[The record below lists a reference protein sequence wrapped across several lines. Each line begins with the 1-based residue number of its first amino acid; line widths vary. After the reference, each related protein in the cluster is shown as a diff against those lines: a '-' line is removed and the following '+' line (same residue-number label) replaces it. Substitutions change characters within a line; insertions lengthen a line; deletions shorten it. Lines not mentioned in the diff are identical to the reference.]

1 MDKLTISINLEL
13 RNDAE
18 GIAALTRFIEALRGV
33 APSMKVETREAPA
46 PALQTALTPGED
58 LPAAEPEPVA
68 IVSDDTL
75 VQATRAAVARLKAK
89 GLSTTLIR
97 KDIFAK
103 YGIGS
108 SVECPQDKRAA
119 LVAELDKMGV

>member
-1 MDKLTISINLEL
+1 MDKFTISINLEL

-18 GIAALTRFIEALRGV
+18 GIAALTRFIEAIRGV

-46 PALQTALTPGED
+46 PAFQTSLAPGED

-68 IVSDDTL
+68 LVRDDTL
-75 VQATRAAVARLKAK
+75 VQATRSAVARLKAK
-89 GLSTTLIR
+89 GLSTTLLR

-119 LVAELDKMGV
+119 LVAELDKIVV

>member
-1 MDKLTISINLEL
+1 MEKITLTINLEL
-13 RNDAE
+13 QNDAE
-18 GIAALTRFIEALRGV
+18 GIAALNRFIEAIQSN
-33 APSMKVETREAPA
+33 APTTTVETRKAPA
-46 PALQTALTPGED
+46 PALQTALAPGED

-68 IVSDDTL
+68 LVSDDTL

>member
-1 MDKLTISINLEL
+1 MDKFTISINLEL

-18 GIAALTRFIEALRGV
+18 GIAALTRFIEAIRGV
-33 APSMKVETREAPA
+33 ALSMKVETREAPA
-46 PALQTALTPGED
+46 PAFQTSLAPGED

-68 IVSDDTL
+68 LVSDDTL

-89 GLSTTLIR
+89 GRATALIR

-119 LVAELDKMGV
+119 LVAELDKIGV

>member
-1 MDKLTISINLEL
+1 MNKISLSINIEVP
-13 RNDAE
+13 NDDSGVE
-18 GIAALTRFIEALRGV
+18 ALTDFIKAVRVV
-33 APSMKVETREAPA
+33 APSMKLETREDPA
-46 PALQTALTPGED
+46 PAFQTALAPGED

-68 IVSDDTL
+68 LVSDDTL

-89 GLSTTLIR
+89 GLSTSLIR

>member
-1 MDKLTISINLEL
+1 MDKITLTINLEL
-13 RNDAE
+13 PNDDDS
-18 GIAALTRFIEALRGV
+18 IEALTDFIKALRSTV
-33 APSMKVETREAPA
+33 SEAKVETREAPA
-46 PALQTALTPGED
+46 PAVQTALAPGED
-58 LPAAEPEPVA
+58 LPAAEPDPVA
-68 IVSDDTL
+68 LVSDDTL

>member
-1 MDKLTISINLEL
+1 MDKITLTINLEL
-13 RNDAE
+13 PNDDDS
-18 GIAALTRFIEALRGV
+18 IEALTDFIKALRSTV
-33 APSMKVETREAPA
+33 SEAKVETREAPA
-46 PALQTALTPGED
+46 PVVQTALAPGED
-58 LPAAEPEPVA
+58 LPAAEPDPVA
-68 IVSDDTL
+68 LVSDDTL

>member
-1 MDKLTISINLEL
+1 MDKFTISINLEL

-18 GIAALTRFIEALRGV
+18 GIATLTRFIEALRGV

-46 PALQTALTPGED
+46 PSFQTALAPGED

-68 IVSDDTL
+68 LVSDDTL
-75 VQATRAAVARLKAK
+75 VQATRAAVARLKVK

-119 LVAELDKMGV
+119 LVAELDKIGV

>member
-13 RNDAE
+13 PND
-18 GIAALTRFIEALRGV
+18 GSSIGALTDFIKALRGTV
-33 APSMKVETREAPA
+33 SEVKVETREAPA
-46 PALQTALTPGED
+46 PVVQTALAPGED
-58 LPAAEPEPVA
+58 LPAAELEPVVL
-68 IVSDDTL
+68 VSDDTL
-75 VQATRAAVARLKAK
+75 VQATRSAVARLKAK
-89 GLSTTLIR
+89 GLSTALIR

-119 LVAELDKMGV
+119 LVAELDKIGV

>member
-1 MDKLTISINLEL
+1 MNKISLSINLEL
-13 RNDAE
+13 PNDDSSI
-18 GIAALTRFIEALRGV
+18 GALTDFIKAIRGMV
-33 APSMKVETREAPA
+33 SEEKVETREAPA
-46 PALQTALTPGED
+46 PSFQTTLAPGED
-58 LPAAEPEPVA
+58 LPAAEPEPVTL
-68 IVSDDTL
+68 VSDDTL

-89 GLSTTLIR
+89 GLSTALIR

>member
-1 MDKLTISINLEL
+1 MNKISLSINIEVP
-13 RNDAE
+13 NGDSGVE
-18 GIAALTRFIEALRGV
+18 ALTDFIKAVRVV
-33 APSMKVETREAPA
+33 APSMKLETREDPA
-46 PALQTALTPGED
+46 PAFQTALAPGED

-68 IVSDDTL
+68 LVSDDTL

-89 GLSTTLIR
+89 GLSTSLIR

>member
-1 MDKLTISINLEL
+1 MDKFTISINLEL

-18 GIAALTRFIEALRGV
+18 SIAALTRFIEAIRGV

-46 PALQTALTPGED
+46 PAFQTALAPGED

-68 IVSDDTL
+68 LVSDDTP
-75 VQATRAAVARLKAK
+75 VQATRSAVARLKAK

-119 LVAELDKMGV
+119 LVAELDKIGV

>member
-1 MDKLTISINLEL
+1 MDKLTLSINLEL

-18 GIAALTRFIEALRGV
+18 SIAALTRFIEAIRDV
-33 APSMKVETREAPA
+33 VPPMRAETREAPA
-46 PALQTALTPGED
+46 PVVQTTLAPGEG

-68 IVSDDTL
+68 LVSDDTL

>member
-18 GIAALTRFIEALRGV
+18 DIATLNRFIEALRGV
-33 APSMKVETREAPA
+33 APSMKIETREAPA
-46 PALQTALTPGED
+46 PAFQTALSPGED
-58 LPAAEPEPVA
+58 LPAAEHEPVA
-68 IVSDDTL
+68 LVSDDTL

-108 SVECPQDKRAA
+108 SVECPQDKRAD
-119 LVAELDKMGV
+119 LVAELDKIGV

>member
-1 MDKLTISINLEL
+1 MNKISLSINLEIP
-13 RNDAE
+13 NDDSSI
-18 GIAALTRFIEALRGV
+18 GALTDFIKAIRGTV
-33 APSMKVETREAPA
+33 SEEKVETREAPA
-46 PALQTALTPGED
+46 LAFQTTLAPGED
-58 LPAAEPEPVA
+58 LPAAESEPVA
-68 IVSDDTL
+68 LVSDDTL

-89 GLSTTLIR
+89 GLSTTIIR

-119 LVAELDKMGV
+119 LVAELDKIGV

>member
-18 GIAALTRFIEALRGV
+18 SIAALTRFIEAIRGTV
-33 APSMKVETREAPA
+33 SELKVETREAPT
-46 PALQTALTPGED
+46 PAFQTTLAPGED
-58 LPAAEPEPVA
+58 LPAAESEPVA
-68 IVSDDTL
+68 LVSDDTV

-89 GLSTTLIR
+89 GMSTALIR

>member
-1 MDKLTISINLEL
+1 M
-13 RNDAE
+13 
-18 GIAALTRFIEALRGV
+18 
-33 APSMKVETREAPA
+33 
-46 PALQTALTPGED
+46 
-58 LPAAEPEPVA
+58 
-68 IVSDDTL
+68 SDDTL

-89 GLSTTLIR
+89 SLPTSLIR

-119 LVAELDKMGV
+119 LVAELDKIGV

>member
-18 GIAALTRFIEALRGV
+18 GIAALTRFIEAIRGV
-33 APSMKVETREAPA
+33 TPSTKVEIREAPT
-46 PALQTALTPGED
+46 PTVQTAL
-58 LPAAEPEPVA
+58 APVPQFSLRRRCGC
-68 IVSDDTL
+68 VSDDTL
-75 VQATRAAVARLKAK
+75 VWATRAAVARLKAK
-89 GLSTTLIR
+89 GLSTALIR

-108 SVECPQDKRAA
+108 SVECPQDKRAS
-119 LVAELDKMGV
+119 LVAELDKIGV

>member
-18 GIAALTRFIEALRGV
+18 GIAALTRFIEAIRGV
-33 APSMKVETREAPA
+33 TPSTKVEIREAPT
-46 PALQTALTPGED
+46 PTVQTALAPGED

-75 VQATRAAVARLKAK
+75 VQATRSAVARLKAK
-89 GLSTTLIR
+89 GMSTALIR
-97 KDIFAK
+97 KDVFAK

-119 LVAELDKMGV
+119 LVAELDKIGI

>member
-13 RNDAE
+13 PNDDSSI
-18 GIAALTRFIEALRGV
+18 GALTDFIKALRGTV
-33 APSMKVETREAPA
+33 SEVKVETREAPA
-46 PALQTALTPGED
+46 PVVQTALAPGED
-58 LPAAEPEPVA
+58 LPAAELEPVVL
-68 IVSDDTL
+68 VSDDTL
-75 VQATRAAVARLKAK
+75 VQATRSAVARLKAK
-89 GLSTTLIR
+89 GLSTALIR

-119 LVAELDKMGV
+119 LVAELDKIGV

>member
-18 GIAALTRFIEALRGV
+18 GIATLTRFIEALRGV

-46 PALQTALTPGED
+46 PAFQTSLAPGED

-68 IVSDDTL
+68 LVSDDTL

-89 GLSTTLIR
+89 GMPTSLIR

-119 LVAELDKMGV
+119 LVAELDKIGV

>member
-1 MDKLTISINLEL
+1 MEL
-13 RNDAE
+13 PNDDSS
-18 GIAALTRFIEALRGV
+18 IEALTDFIKAIRGAV
-33 APSMKVETREAPA
+33 SEAKVETREAPA
-46 PALQTALTPGED
+46 PAVQTALAPGED

-68 IVSDDTL
+68 LVSDDTL

>member
-33 APSMKVETREAPA
+33 APSAKVETREAPA
-46 PALQTALTPGED
+46 TAIQTALAPGED

-68 IVSDDTL
+68 LVSDDTL
-75 VQATRAAVARLKAK
+75 VQTTRAAVARLKAK
-89 GLSTTLIR
+89 GLSTALIR

>member
-1 MDKLTISINLEL
+1 MDKFTISINLEL

-18 GIAALTRFIEALRGV
+18 SIAALTRFIEAIRGV

-46 PALQTALTPGED
+46 PAFQTALAPGED

-68 IVSDDTL
+68 LVSDDTL

-89 GLSTTLIR
+89 GMPTALIR

-119 LVAELDKMGV
+119 LVAELDKIGV

>member
-1 MDKLTISINLEL
+1 MNKISLSINLEL
-13 RNDAE
+13 PNDDSSI
-18 GIAALTRFIEALRGV
+18 GALTDFIKALRGTV
-33 APSMKVETREAPA
+33 SEEKVETRESPA
-46 PALQTALTPGED
+46 PACQTALAPGED
-58 LPAAEPEPVA
+58 LPAAEPGPVA
-68 IVSDDTL
+68 LVSDDTL
-75 VQATRAAVARLKAK
+75 VQATRSAVARLKAK

-119 LVAELDKMGV
+119 LVAELDKIGV

>member
-18 GIAALTRFIEALRGV
+18 GIAALTRFIEAIRGV

-46 PALQTALTPGED
+46 PAFQTALAPGED
-58 LPAAEPEPVA
+58 LPAAEPEPVP